1 MKPISMWPV
10 RLIGAGI
17 HLLHGEEGRQLSIE
31 DVLDDLAGEKEA
43 KKKAGLRAL
52 DQKYGIDFTGHEA
65 QLYTMDVLHRTIEYM
80 RKHRP

>member
-1 MKPISMWPV
+1 MAEKSKEQLEKEAEKKRIKEEKKK
-10 RLIGAGI
+10 LIA
-17 HLLHGEEGRQLSIE
+17 EQKNQR
-31 DVLDDLAGEKEA
+31 KEA